1 MDVALVTGSAGLVGS
16 AAVRLFAEN
25 GFQVAGI
32 DLNPVAWFIVKN
44 ELACTDP
51 KEVKAFFDQLRGS

>member
-32 DLNPVAWFIVKN
+32 DNDMRAVFFGGEASTAWKRREDRKSV
-44 ELACTDP
+44 
-51 KEVKAFFDQLRGS
+51 V